1 MADGTHA
8 TWSASATERNVN
20 CPGALALTDGLP
32 ETTSEAADWGTCCHE
47 LAELCL
53 RDGGDADER
62 IGMTLKGKKHA
73 NEVDEEM
80 AETAQMYVDYVRGRM
95 AAYKA
100 ETGEDA
106 LLWIEQRFS
115 LESLKP
121 PFDAGGTGDA
131 VIFFPRWKLI
141 EVVDLKGG
149 RGVVVAVTGNAQMR
163 TYALGAMLANP
174 KLKFNTITVT
184 IVQPR
189 APHKDGR
196 IRSETF
202 HAADLID
209 WTADLLEAMRHSA
222 EASAM
227 RVERIKAETTK
238 PEKYDW
244 KKVEKEWN
252 RLYLKAGDHCK
263 FCRAAATCPALAS
276 KSLDAAKVTFSNLD
290 EPQITAR
297 AETFSPAE
305 LAARLDLLDMIQ
317 DWSNEVRAYAH
328 RLAEAGTAIPGYVL
342 VEKQAREK
350 FNSDEAAA
358 LAVQTAKGLGVADD
372 KILNPPKPR
381 TPKQIRDAVAKLKSP
396 AAKAAL
402 ENLKSLSSAAS
413 TGSNLVRSDKT
424 TRTAIAPAANRHF
437 DVLD

>member
-1 MADGTHA
+1 MATSDHA
-8 TWSASATERNVN
+8 TWSASATERNVA
-20 CPGALALTDGLP
+20 CAGALALTDGLP

-47 LAELCL
+47 LAEMCL
-53 RDGGDADER
+53 TQGGDADER
-62 IGMTLKGKKHA
+62 IGLTLKGKRHF
-73 NEVDEEM
+73 NEVDDEM
-80 AETAQMYVDYVRGRM
+80 AETAQIYVDYVRS
-95 AAYKA
+95 KA
-100 ETGEDA
+100 VAGTT
-106 LLWIEQRFS
+106 LMVEQRFS

-121 PFDAGGTGDA
+121 PFDAGGTADA
-131 VIFFPRWKLI
+131 VIYKPREKNL

-209 WTADLLEAMRHSA
+209 WTADLLAAMHHSKEAIRQRELGLHSVTWV
-222 EASAM
+222 EAF
-227 RVERIKAETTK
+227 
-238 PEKYDW
+238 
-244 KKVEKEWN
+244 
-252 RLYLKAGDHCK
+252 LKAGDHCK

-305 LAARLDLLDMIQ
+305 LAAKLDLLDMIQ

-372 KILNPPKPR
+372 KVLNPPKAR

-402 ENLKSLSSAAS
+402 ESLKSLSSAAS
-413 TGSNLVRSDKT
+413 TGSNLVREDKT

>member
-1 MADGTHA
+1 MATSDHA
-8 TWSASATERNVN
+8 TWSASATERNVS
-20 CPGALALTDGLP
+20 CAGALALTDGLP

-47 LAELCL
+47 LAEMCL
-53 RDGGDADER
+53 TQGGDADER
-62 IGMTLKGKKHA
+62 IGLTLKGKRHF
-73 NEVDEEM
+73 NEVDDEM
-80 AETAQMYVDYVRGRM
+80 AETAQVYVDYVRS
-95 AAYKA
+95 KA
-100 ETGEDA
+100 VAGTT
-106 LLWIEQRFS
+106 LMVEQRFS
-115 LESLKP
+115 LASLKP
-121 PFDAGGTGDA
+121 PFDAGGTADA
-131 VIFFPRWKLI
+131 VIYKPHEKNL

-149 RGVVVAVTGNAQMR
+149 RGVVVSVTGNAQMR

-209 WTADLLEAMRHSA
+209 WTADLLEAMHRSA
-222 EASAM
+222 GAIAQRDKTSPEFW
-227 RVERIKAETTK
+227 AEMF
-238 PEKYDW
+238 
-244 KKVEKEWN
+244 
-252 RLYLKAGDHCK
+252 LKAGDHCK

-290 EPQITAR
+290 EPAIAAR

-305 LAARLDLLDMIQ
+305 LAAKLDLLDMIQ

-328 RLAEAGTAIPGYVL
+328 RLAETGVSIPGYVL

-358 LAVQTAKGLGVADD
+358 LAVQTAKGLGVAED
-372 KILNPPKPR
+372 KVLNPPKPR

-402 ENLKSLSSAAS
+402 ESLKSLSSAAS

>member
-1 MADGTHA
+1 MATSDHA

-20 CPGALALTDGLP
+20 CPGALALTDGFP

-47 LAELCL
+47 LAEMCL
-53 RDGGDADER
+53 TQGGDADER
-62 IGMTLKGKKHA
+62 IGLTLKGKRHF
-73 NEVDEEM
+73 NEVDDEM
-80 AETAQMYVDYVRGRM
+80 AETAQVYVDYVRS
-95 AAYKA
+95 KA
-100 ETGEDA
+100 VADTT
-106 LLWIEQRFS
+106 LMVEQRFS
-115 LESLKP
+115 LASLKP
-121 PFDAGGTGDA
+121 PFDAGGTADA
-131 VIFFPRWKLI
+131 VIYSPAGKNL

-209 WTADLLEAMRHSA
+209 WTADLLQAMHTSA
-222 EASAM
+222 YAIAQRDKTSPEFW
-227 RVERIKAETTK
+227 AEMF
-238 PEKYDW
+238 
-244 KKVEKEWN
+244 
-252 RLYLKAGDHCK
+252 LKAGDHCK
-263 FCRAAATCPALAS
+263 FCRAAATCPALSA
-276 KSLDAAKVTFSNLD
+276 KSLAAAKVTFSNLD
-290 EPQITAR
+290 EPAIAAR

-305 LAARLDLLDMIQ
+305 LAAKLDLLDMIQ

-328 RLAEAGTAIPGYVL
+328 RLAETGVSIPGYVL

-350 FNSDEAAA
+350 FNSDEAAV
-358 LAVQTAKGLGVADD
+358 LAVQTAKGLGVTDD
-372 KILNPPKPR
+372 KVLNPPKPR

-402 ENLKSLSSAAS
+402 DTLKSLSSAAS

>member
-1 MADGTHA
+1 MATSDHA
-8 TWSASATERNVN
+8 TWSASATERNVS
-20 CPGALALTDGLP
+20 CAGALALTDGLP

-47 LAELCL
+47 LAEMCL
-53 RDGGDADER
+53 TQGGDADER
-62 IGMTLKGKKHA
+62 IGLTLKGKRHF
-73 NEVDEEM
+73 NEVDDEM
-80 AETAQMYVDYVRGRM
+80 AETAQVYVDYVRS
-95 AAYKA
+95 KA
-100 ETGEDA
+100 VADTT
-106 LLWIEQRFS
+106 LMVEQRFS
-115 LESLKP
+115 LASLKP
-121 PFDAGGTGDA
+121 PFDAGGTADA
-131 VIFFPRWKLI
+131 VIYSPAGKNL

-209 WTADLLEAMRHSA
+209 WTADLLQAMHTSA
-222 EASAM
+222 YAIAQRDKTSPEFW
-227 RVERIKAETTK
+227 AEMF
-238 PEKYDW
+238 
-244 KKVEKEWN
+244 
-252 RLYLKAGDHCK
+252 LKAGDHCK
-263 FCRAAATCPALAS
+263 FCRAAATCPALSA
-276 KSLDAAKVTFSNLD
+276 KALDAAKVTFSNLD
-290 EPQITAR
+290 EPAIAAR

-305 LAARLDLLDMIQ
+305 LAAKLDLLDMIQ

-328 RLAEAGTAIPGYVL
+328 RLAETGVSIPGYVL

-358 LAVQTAKGLGVADD
+358 LAVQTARGVGLADD

-402 ENLKSLSSAAS
+402 ESLKSLSSAAS